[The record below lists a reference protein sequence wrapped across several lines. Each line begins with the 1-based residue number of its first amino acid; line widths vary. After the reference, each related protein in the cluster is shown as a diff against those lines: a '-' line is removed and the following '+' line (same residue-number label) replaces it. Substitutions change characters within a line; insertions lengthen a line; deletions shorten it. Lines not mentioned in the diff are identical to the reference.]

1 MIDKIK
7 NIGFYDEETGEIL
20 DKDIGIGILNEDRK
34 SKLRELFYKI
44 DNCPNELSVEQ
55 IQTLCSI
62 MKVDLKYLDNFSSY
76 HIVNDFS
83 MGNLFELNIS
93 MKAYYYFGLL
103 TTKYCSSTYTLLFN
117 NNKHIEKDVDIS
129 KLLNITK
136 NAWGFIKKELE
147 ELKLIKKINFNNKTY
162 YKVNPLYIRKGKTIT
177 ESTWFAFRDEII
189 NSKSLPDIKII
200 YWDKILEQD
209 YGITNESIGMDTI
222 YKGLNIEKQHS
233 KH

>member
-1 MIDKIK
+1 MEKINK
-7 NIGFYDEETGEIL
+7 LGFYNKETGEIL
-20 DKDIGIGILNEDRK
+20 EKEIGMSVLNEDRK
-34 SKLRELFYKI
+34 LKLRELFYKI

-83 MGNLFELNIS
+83 MCNLFELNIS
-93 MKAYYYFGLL
+93 MRAYYYSGLL

-136 NAWGFIKKELE
+136 NTWSSVKKELE
-147 ELKLIKKINFNNKTY
+147 ELRLIKKINFNNQVY

-177 ESTWFAFRDEII
+177 ESTWFAFREEII
-189 NSKSLPDIKII
+189 NSGSLPDIKII

-209 YGITNESIGMDTI
+209 YGITNKSIGMDTI
-222 YKGLNIEKQHS
+222 YKAPNIEKIDSTH
-233 KH
+233 

>member
-1 MIDKIK
+1 
-7 NIGFYDEETGEIL
+7 
-20 DKDIGIGILNEDRK
+20 
-34 SKLRELFYKI
+34 
-44 DNCPNELSVEQ
+44 
-55 IQTLCSI
+55 
-62 MKVDLKYLDNFSSY
+62 
-76 HIVNDFS
+76 
-83 MGNLFELNIS
+83 

-147 ELKLIKKINFNNKTY
+147 ELKLIKKINFNSKTY

>member
-1 MIDKIK
+1 MEKVNK
-7 NIGFYDEETGEIL
+7 IGFYDKKTGENLEKEVVISV
-20 DKDIGIGILNEDRK
+20 LNEDRK
-34 SKLRELFYKI
+34 LKLKELFYKI

-62 MKVDLKYLDNFSSY
+62 MNIDLKYLDNFSSY

-83 MGNLFELNIS
+83 MHNLFELNIS
-93 MKAYYYFGLL
+93 MKTYYYFGLL

-129 KLLNITK
+129 KLLSITK
-136 NAWGFIKKELE
+136 NTWSSIKKELE
-147 ELKLIKKINFNNKTY
+147 EFKLIKKINFNNQTY

-189 NSKSLPDIKII
+189 DSGNLPEIKRI

-209 YGITNESIGMDTI
+209 YGITNKSTGVDTI
-222 YKGLNIEKQHS
+222 YKAPNIEKIDS
-233 KH
+233 TR